1 MGDWDKYKAL
11 RNTLPRRLKE
21 KIKGFWLEK
30 PSESGTQYNNL
41 VDMLNRK
48 ADKYE
53 TLVYLF
59 LEEYTWKNLNK
70 ASTLILG
77 PNLRTTRAPA
87 PIIPWMKYMVPT
99 IMEES
104 IPRKIIYK

>member
-1 MGDWDKYKAL
+1 
-11 RNTLPRRLKE
+11 
-21 KIKGFWLEK
+21 
-30 PSESGTQYNNL
+30 
-41 VDMLNRK
+41 MLNRK

-53 TLVYLF
+53 TLVYLI

-77 PNLRTTRAPA
+77 PNLRTTRASA

-99 IMEES
+99 IMDRGKVEES
-104 IPRKIIYK
+104 ILRKIIYK